1 MGFPTAWRT
10 RPGSRCRC
18 AQPGRLQKVP
28 RSSWLGA
35 AAMGSLRPGG
45 WRLASGPCGAGLAG
59 PRPCARPPGPG
70 AHAPAPAP
78 LRSLLRVSAASSPFC
93 EDTGHGAQGSAQG
106 PLCHLAVCKDP
117 VSGHATAAGPEL
129 GPQHAFFQEADQPMS
144 PASKYKR
151 TGRGALQGAWPS
163 VWGPPHPPDTAA
175 GPAPLAWASGLAPL
189 PRGRRPC
196 LREGPPSC
204 LLHLA
209 LAHFPPSAPAPCP
222 TGTRASATQASRF
235 RVLSGPPA
243 QCAPAQRLSGPLP
256 PPLQESQ
263 GLG

>member
-1 MGFPTAWRT
+1 MLKEAGVGFPTVWRT

-18 AQPGRLQKVP
+18 ARPGRLQKVP

-129 GPQHAFFQEADQPMS
+129 GPRMPFFRRQINPCHR
-144 PASKYKR
+144 PAN
-151 TGRGALQGAWPS
+151 TN
-163 VWGPPHPPDTAA
+163 
-175 GPAPLAWASGLAPL
+175 APGGERCRE
-189 PRGRRPC
+189 RGRPFGGRPTHQT
-196 LREGPPSC
+196 
-204 LLHLA
+204 LLLA
-209 LAHFPPSAPAPCP
+209 L
-222 TGTRASATQASRF
+222 
-235 RVLSGPPA
+235 L
-243 QCAPAQRLSGPLP
+243 L
-256 PPLQESQ
+256 
-263 GLG
+263 